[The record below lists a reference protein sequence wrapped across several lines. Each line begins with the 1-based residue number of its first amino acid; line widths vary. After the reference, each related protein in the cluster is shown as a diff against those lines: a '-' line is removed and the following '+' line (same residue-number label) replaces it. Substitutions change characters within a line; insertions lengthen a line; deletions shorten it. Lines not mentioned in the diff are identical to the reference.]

1 MVARQGAGEAV
12 ARQSSNTKTWIET
25 ERDAFTGVAN
35 NASTAV
41 TPIRSGP
48 PKGRFQTSS
57 LSSSI
62 IHGFHL
68 SVSSSS
74 GSSHKATVNI
84 YDESTATYS
93 HYEVTVD
100 LHPNTQTRHMI
111 TTHSPL
117 FDTPYYKITDVAG
130 GGSKNY
136 TILFYVK
143 TME

>member
-1 MVARQGAGEAV
+1 LVAGQGAGEAV
-12 ARQSSNTKTWIET
+12 ARQSSNSKTWIET
-25 ERDAFTGVAN
+25 ERDAFISVAN

-41 TPIRSGP
+41 TPIRTTS
-48 PKGRFQTSS
+48 PKARFESSS
-57 LSSSI
+57 LKGAI

-68 SVSSSS
+68 SVSSTS
-74 GSSHKATVNI
+74 GASHKATVNI

-100 LHPNTQTRHMI
+100 LHPNTQARHMI
-111 TTHSPL
+111 ETQSPL